1 MTGKVKKKSGNFAT
15 ENL

>member
-1 MTGKVKKKSGNFAT
+1 MTGKVKKKTGNFAT